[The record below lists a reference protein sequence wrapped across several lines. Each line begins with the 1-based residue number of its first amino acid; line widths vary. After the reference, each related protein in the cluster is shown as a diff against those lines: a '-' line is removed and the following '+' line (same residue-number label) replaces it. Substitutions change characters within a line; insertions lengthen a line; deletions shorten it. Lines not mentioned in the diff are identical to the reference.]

1 MVVHES
7 TGRFGTVDKSVVR
20 TESGSDM
27 AQRCTY
33 QYSTVERT
41 VSRAYERSL
50 MGRHA
55 LLREADQA
63 EAHSGAQSGRAAAG
77 ANQAS
82 VGRDP
87 IGSGYFAGRRGQSRG
102 PSLYSAIEPRVSKY
116 LIQIVEVG
124 ENRRN
129 LYCRFHDLVN
139 MPLIIQ
145 YYVSPQGST
154 LR

>member
-7 TGRFGTVDKSVVR
+7 TGCFGTVDKSVVR

-41 VSRAYERSL
+41 VSRAYERSS

-63 EAHSGAQSGRAAAG
+63 ESHGGAQSGRTAAG
-77 ANQAS
+77 ADQAS
-82 VGRDP
+82 VGGDP
-87 IGSGYFAGRRGQSRG
+87 IGSGYVARRCGQSRG
-102 PSLYSAIEPRVSKY
+102 PSLYSAIEPRVSEY
-116 LIQIVEVG
+116 LIQILEVG
-124 ENRRN
+124 ENRN
-129 LYCRFHDLVN
+129 LYYRFNDLVN

-145 YYVSPQGST
+145 YYVSP
-154 LR
+154 